1 MKFLFCSSRGRA
13 RKAGFYALFSKI
25 FSFWLRIGAIF
36 IRISDLWLRNGAILE
51 PVFYLLWFS
60 GAILEPNPIHGI
72 KIDAILITSS
82 LIPSRLS
89 HLARVIFKKFIPS
102 TYSQWEVTKLRVF
115 FKNFSSHLFGLGEVV
130 LVGVFEKISWYSVTV
145 LESVYCPF
153 TYSMFESHFVT
164 PLTYSQWERHFLSS
178 FQKNFR
184 SLNPHLETVLS
195 TYPSKISPTIPYS
208 NFCGWKTTWFLKK
221 FPHTPIPQ
229 L

>member
-89 HLARVIFKKFIPS
+89 HLARVIFKKFISS
-102 TYSQWEVTKLRVF
+102 TYSQSGKSFIKVF
-115 FKNFSSHLFGLGEVV
+115 LKNFSNYFVAAR
-130 LVGVFEKISWYSVTV
+130 
-145 LESVYCPF
+145 ESIYCPF
-153 TYSMFESHFVT
+153 TYSH
-164 PLTYSQWERHFLSS
+164 WERS
-178 FQKNFR
+178 F
-184 SLNPHLETVLS
+184 
-195 TYPSKISPTIPYS
+195 
-208 NFCGWKTTWFLKK
+208 
-221 FPHTPIPQ
+221 
-229 L
+229 